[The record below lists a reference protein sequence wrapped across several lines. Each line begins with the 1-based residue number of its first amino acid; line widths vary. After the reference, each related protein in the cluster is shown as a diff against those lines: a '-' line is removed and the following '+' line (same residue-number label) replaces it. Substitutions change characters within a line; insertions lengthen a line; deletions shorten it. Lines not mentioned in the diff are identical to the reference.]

1 MAHPRLAS
9 SGNIVHKSLMMIHT
23 VSYDSY
29 NLDHKVECLEKLKEC
44 KFNRVLIPDF
54 EYTPFEKGIKETV
67 SWFIENYES
76 ARK

>member
-1 MAHPRLAS
+1 M
-9 SGNIVHKSLMMIHT
+9 
-23 VSYDSY
+23 
-29 NLDHKVECLEKLKEC
+29 
-44 KFNRVLIPDF
+44 PDF